1 MIYQRHIA
9 ARIISSLKTSPVL
22 FINGARQVGKS
33 TLVHEL
39 LKNHP
44 ASYLTMDDLTA
55 LSAATKDPTAFV
67 ENFSGPMALDE
78 IQRVPEIFL
87 PLKKL
92 ADEKNQPGFF
102 ILTGSSNILTIPKVS
117 ESLAGRMIIHTLF
130 PLSQGEIRSEKTNFI
145 DLLFSGEKFPFSF
158 PKLTP
163 DELSK
168 MLVTGGYPRVIQLS
182 EVARKEWFASY
193 LNTILQRDIR
203 DLSQIKGLTELPN
216 LLSLIA
222 ERAGNLSNLADLAR
236 VLKINSSTLKRY
248 YALLKMVFL
257 VVELP
262 AWCANK
268 EKILVK
274 SPKVFLND
282 TGLLCHLLNL
292 NETSLILDRTKM
304 GHILENFVVME
315 LMKQIGWSENSP
327 RIYHFRTQD
336 DHEVDVVLEG
346 INRKIIGIEIK
357 SSAAVNGGDFK
368 GLEKL
373 AAITRNNF
381 LHGVVLYTGEHTI
394 SFGKNLTA
402 VPLPALYTSHA

>member
-1 MIYQRHIA
+1 MIYPRHNTD
-9 ARIISSLKTSPVL
+9 RIIGSLKTSPVV

-33 TLVHEL
+33 TLVKEL
-39 LKNHP
+39 LKSYP

-67 ENFSGPMALDE
+67 ESFSSPVALDE

-87 PLKKL
+87 PLKQV

-102 ILTGSSNILTIPKVS
+102 ILTGSSNILTVPKIS
-117 ESLAGRMIIHTLF
+117 ESLAGRMVIHTLF
-130 PLSQGEIRSEKTNFI
+130 PLSRGEIIGEKTNFI
-145 DLLFSGEKFPFSF
+145 DLLFNGEKIPFSF
-158 PKLTP
+158 TKLVP
-163 DELSK
+163 EELTK
-168 MLVTGGYPRVIQLS
+168 MLVIGGYPRVIQLS
-182 EVARKEWFASY
+182 EVARKEWFSSY

-203 DLSQIKGLTELPN
+203 DLAQIEGLTELPN
-216 LLSLIA
+216 LLNLIA

-236 VLKINSSTLKRY
+236 VLKINSSTLRRY
-248 YALLKMVFL
+248 YALLRMVFL

-262 AWCANK
+262 AWFKNK
-268 EKILVK
+268 EKTMVK

-282 TGLLCHLLNL
+282 TGLLCYLLNL

-304 GHILENFVVME
+304 GHVLENFVVME
-315 LMKQIGWSENSP
+315 IMKQIGWSENSP

-336 DHEVDVVLEG
+336 DHEVDIVLESM
-346 INRKIIGIEIK
+346 NRKIIGIEIK
-357 SSAAVNGGDFK
+357 SSAAVSGADFK

-373 AAITRNNF
+373 AAITRDDF

-402 VPLPALYTSHA
+402 VPLSALYTIP